1 MKTLDSK
8 ILKYFS
14 RFRHST
20 YTFHQ
25 QVQLKRIGTL
35 FDVCWQQVARRGKF
49 ACGIDRARHASS
61 AAAPAAAAGHAAL
74 EAPSMAP
81 LEPSNIQLCQIEL
94 ELRLRTR
101 APHLPIKRCRVEFN
115 QQYYDGVNSKLW
127 GCSMF
132 ILTHSRD

>member
-1 MKTLDSK
+1 
-8 ILKYFS
+8 
-14 RFRHST
+14 
-20 YTFHQ
+20 
-25 QVQLKRIGTL
+25 
-35 FDVCWQQVARRGKF
+35 
-49 ACGIDRARHASS
+49 
-61 AAAPAAAAGHAAL
+61 
-74 EAPSMAP
+74 MAP